1 MVMKA
6 FIVSLIAVCLSVNS
20 FAANISNNNNYNS
33 MRALGMGNAFTAVAN
48 DYSLIFYNPAG
59 FAKKPYNEVQV
70 SLIGAGVAAST
81 LTFADDIKKAGD
93 TPGTDTDKANAIS
106 AALDKYYGKTM
117 GGKVQALEMFWVRQ
131 GWGVA
136 ILPLDMNFELTVN
149 RQVGPVIDINLKGDS
164 TFAAGYGASYNKEI
178 DWGISGRFLHRV
190 ALDQS
195 ITAIDLAN
203 NSNLFAEDRFKEGTA
218 VDFDLG
224 VMWTPDWFGGSTA
237 APTPEPTPAPAPTVP
252 EATNP
257 PPADAAAKPED
268 KKVEEAKPADAK
280 PADAKPADA
289 KPEEPRTP
297 QAEGEATEVKVAE
310 EKKAEEVKPADAP
323 AADAAVTAKPEGEA
337 GVVKLGEEKPA
348 EVKPEEPKKEEV
360 VAETKPQDGGSP
372 LTLGL
377 TVHNVLGSTFTLSKM
392 VNKNA
397 TTTPAKLERTI
408 DIGSQY
414 RLVDGEDF
422 KIRAMLDIKNILHPL
437 ASLNRCLHAGIEFDY
452 SPSGWFKTQFRA
464 GMNQMYYTAGTTLL
478 LGVVNIDVVTYGE
491 EVGSATNKI
500 ENRVMAAKLG
510 FNF

>member
-20 FAANISNNNNYNS
+20 FAANISNNYNS

-81 LTFADDIKKAGD
+81 LTFADDIKKAGE
-93 TPGTDTDKANAIS
+93 TPGSDTDKANAIS

-149 RQVGPVIDINLKGDS
+149 RQVGPVIDINLKGDTS
-164 TFAAGYGASYNKEI
+164 FAAGYGTSYNKEI

-190 ALDQS
+190 SLDQS

-203 NSNLFAEDRFKEGTA
+203 NSNIFAEDRFKEGTA

-224 VMWTPDWFGGSTA
+224 VMWTPDWFGASSS
-237 APTPEPTPAPAPTVP
+237 APTPETTPAPAPVVP
-252 EATNP
+252 EATSP
-257 PPADAAAKPED
+257 PPADAVAKPED
-268 KKVEEAKPADAK
+268 KKAEEAKPSETK
-280 PADAKPADA
+280 PAEA
-289 KPEEPRTP
+289 KPEEPRAP

-310 EKKAEEVKPADAP
+310 DKKAEEAKPAD
-323 AADAAVTAKPEGEA
+323 VAKPEGEA

-348 EVKPEEPKKEEV
+348 EVKPEEAKKTEAA
-360 VAETKPQDGGSP
+360 VAETKPEASSSP

-377 TVHNVLGSTFTLSKM
+377 TMHNVLGSTFTLSKM

-397 TTTPAKLERTI
+397 TTTPSKLERTI

-422 KIRAMLDIKNILHPL
+422 KIRAMLDVKNILHPL

-464 GMNQMYYTAGTTLL
+464 GMNQMYYTAGATLL
-478 LGVVNIDVVTYGE
+478 LGIVNIDVVTYGE
-491 EVGSATNKI
+491 EVGTTTNKI

>member
-6 FIVSLIAVCLSVNS
+6 FIVSLIAMCLSVNS

-93 TPGTDTDKANAIS
+93 TPGSDTDKANAIS
-106 AALDKYYGKTM
+106 DALDRYYGKTM
-117 GGKVQALEMFWVRQ
+117 GGKVQALEMFWVRK

-164 TFAAGYGASYNKEI
+164 SFTAGYGASYNKDI
-178 DWGISGRFLHRV
+178 DWGVSGRFLHRV

-195 ITAIDLAN
+195 ITAVDLAN
-203 NSNLFAEDRFKEGTA
+203 DSNIFAEDRFKEGTA

-224 VMWTPDWFGGSTA
+224 IMWTPSGWFGSSSS
-237 APTPEPTPAPAPTVP
+237 APAPEAAPAPTESTAP
-252 EATNP
+252 EATS
-257 PPADAAAKPED
+257 PPADAATAKPEE
-268 KKVEEAKPADAK
+268 KKAEEAKPAE
-280 PADAKPADA
+280 A

-297 QAEGEATEVKVAE
+297 QAEGDATEVKVAD
-310 EKKAEEVKPADAP
+310 EKKAEEAKPADAK
-323 AADAAVTAKPEGEA
+323 ADAAAKPEGEA

-348 EVKPEEPKKEEV
+348 EVKPEEPKKEEA
-360 VAETKPQDGGSP
+360 VAETKSEGSSP

-377 TVHNVLGSTFTLSKM
+377 VVHNVLGSSFTLSKM

-397 TTTPAKLERTI
+397 TTAPAKLERTI

-422 KIRAMLDIKNILHPL
+422 KIRAMLDVKNILHPL

-464 GMNQMYYTAGTTLL
+464 GMNQMYYTAGATLL

-491 EVGSATNKI
+491 EVGSNTNKI

>member
-1 MVMKA
+1 MKA
-6 FIVSLIAVCLSVNS
+6 FIISLIALCLSVNS

-70 SLIGAGVAAST
+70 SLVGAGVAAST

-93 TPGTDTDKANAIS
+93 TTGTDTDKANAIS
-106 AALDKYYGKTM
+106 AALDRYYGKTM
-117 GGKVQALEMFWVRQ
+117 GGKVQAAEVFWVRK
-131 GWGVA
+131 GWGFA

-164 TFAAGYGASYNKEI
+164 SFTAGFGSSFNKEI
-178 DWGISGRFLHRV
+178 DWGVSGRFLHRV

-203 NSNLFAEDRFKEGTA
+203 NSNIFAEDRFKEGTA

-224 VMWTPDWFGGSTA
+224 LMWTPSWFAKSSA
-237 APTPEPTPAPAPTVP
+237 SQPEASPAPVVPATP
-252 EATNP
+252 EATS
-257 PPADAAAKPED
+257 PPADAAVKPED
-268 KKVEEAKPADAK
+268 KKAESADAASDAK
-280 PADAKPADA
+280 PAEAKPADA

-297 QAEGEATEVKVAE
+297 QAEGEATEVKVADD
-310 EKKAEEVKPADAP
+310 KKADDTTKPADP
-323 AADAAVTAKPEGEA
+323 VKPDQSADAAA

-360 VAETKPQDGGSP
+360 VAESKPEEGSSP
-372 LTLGL
+372 LTVGL
-377 TVHNVLGSTFTLSKM
+377 VVHNVLGSTFTLSKM

-397 TTTPAKLERTI
+397 TNAPAKLERTI
-408 DIGSQY
+408 DVGTQY

-422 KIRAMLDIKNILHPL
+422 KIRAMLDFKNLLHPL
-437 ASLNRCLHAGIEFDY
+437 ASMNRCLHAGVEFDY

-464 GMNQMYYTAGTTLL
+464 GMNQMYYTAGATLL

-491 EVGSATNKI
+491 EVGTTNNKI

>member
-1 MVMKA
+1 MKA

-81 LTFADDIKKAGD
+81 LTFASDIKTAGD
-93 TPGTDTDKANAIS
+93 TTGTDTDKANAIS

-136 ILPLDMNFELTVN
+136 ILPMDMNFELTVN

-164 TFAAGYGASYNKEI
+164 SFAAGYGASYNKEI

-203 NSNLFAEDRFKEGTA
+203 DSNIFAQDRFREGTA

-224 VMWTPDWFGGSTA
+224 VLWTPDWFGGSSTSS
-237 APTPEPTPAPAPTVP
+237 TPEPTPAPAPVAP
-252 EATNP
+252 EATSP
-257 PPADAAAKPED
+257 PPADAAAKPEE
-268 KKVEEAKPADAK
+268 KKAEEV
-280 PADAKPADA
+280 KPADA

-297 QAEGEATEVKVAE
+297 QAEGDATEVKVAE
-310 EKKAEEVKPADAP
+310 EAKPADAP
-323 AADAAVTAKPEGEA
+323 AADAAAVAKPEGEA

-348 EVKPEEPKKEEV
+348 EVKPEEPKKVEEV
-360 VAETKPQDGGSP
+360 AEAKSASGSSP
-372 LTLGL
+372 LTLGM

-422 KIRAMLDIKNILHPL
+422 KIRAMLDVKNILHPL
-437 ASLNRCLHAGIEFDY
+437 ASVNRCLHAGIEFDY

-464 GMNQMYYTAGTTLL
+464 GMNQMYYTAGATLL
-478 LGVVNIDVVTYGE
+478 LGIVNIDVVTYGE
-491 EVGSATNKI
+491 EVGTNNNKI

>member
-1 MVMKA
+1 MKA
-6 FIVSLIAVCLSVNS
+6 FIVSLIALCLSVNS

-70 SLIGAGVAAST
+70 SLVGAGVAAST

-93 TPGTDTDKANAIS
+93 TPGTDNDKANAVS
-106 AALDKYYGKTM
+106 AALDRYYGKTM
-117 GGKVQALEMFWVRQ
+117 GGKVQALEMFWVRK
-131 GWGVA
+131 GWGFA

-164 TFAAGYGASYNKEI
+164 SFTAGFGSSLNKEL
-178 DWGISGRFLHRV
+178 DWGVSGRFLHRV

-203 NSNLFAEDRFKEGTA
+203 NSNIFAEDRFKEGTA

-224 VMWTPDWFGGSTA
+224 LMWTPGWFAKSSS
-237 APTPEPTPAPAPTVP
+237 APAPEANPAPAAPVVP
-252 EATNP
+252 EATS
-257 PPADAAAKPED
+257 PPADAAAAKPEE
-268 KKVEEAKPADAK
+268 KIPEEAANASEAKPADAKPEEQRAPQAEGDATEVKVAEEKKPEDAK

-289 KPEEPRTP
+289 T
-297 QAEGEATEVKVAE
+297 A
-310 EKKAEEVKPADAP
+310 EVKP
-323 AADAAVTAKPEGEA
+323 EGDA
-337 GVVKLGEEKPA
+337 GVVKLGEEKPVEA
-348 EVKPEEPKKEEV
+348 KPEEPKKEEA
-360 VAETKPQDGGSP
+360 VAASASDEGSSP
-372 LTLGL
+372 LTVGL
-377 TVHNVLGSTFTLSKM
+377 VVHNVLGSSFTLSKM

-397 TTTPAKLERTI
+397 TLAPAKLERTI
-408 DIGSQY
+408 DIGTQY

-422 KIRAMLDIKNILHPL
+422 KIRAMLDAKNLLHPL

-464 GMNQMYYTAGTTLL
+464 GMNQMYYTAGATLL
-478 LGVVNIDVVTYGE
+478 LGIVNIDVVTYGE
-491 EVGSATNKI
+491 EVGTANNKI